1 MPQSDLAEMSP
12 SGAGSS
18 APVVAVVNYTDTP
31 PERLSSLVGDEATL
45 RAASTRARL
54 EAVLPDA
61 EIALV
66 WAYKSDLL
74 EGSWELA
81 GKVRWVHV
89 AAAGVDRPLFP
100 KLVESS
106 AVLTNAAGVFDRPM
120 AEWVLM
126 CILAYVKE
134 FFDNM
139 EYQRERRWVN
149 REVGVLEGQKALIL
163 GAGGVG
169 RDIAHMLGKVGMDV
183 EGVARSRRDGDP
195 DFGTI
200 HPIGDLAALLPA
212 ADYVICALPLTAAT
226 RGLLGAEEFALMK
239 PTARFINV
247 GRGASVDEEAMIAAL
262 EEGRIAGAA
271 LDVFVT
277 EPLPPDSP
285 LWDLP
290 NVYVSPHMSGSGFE
304 ERLAVQFLDNL
315 RRWKT
320 GRPLLNVVDK
330 RLGFVPY
337 RG

>member
-1 MPQSDLAEMSP
+1 MSQSHLGEVNP
-12 SGAGSS
+12 SGAGPH

-31 PERLSSLVGDEATL
+31 PERLSSLVGAEATL
-45 RAASTRARL
+45 RAASTKPSLDAI
-54 EAVLPDA
+54 LPDA
-61 EIALV
+61 EIAVV

-81 GKVRWVHV
+81 GKVDWVHV

-134 FFDNM
+134 FFDNLG
-139 EYQRERRWVN
+139 YQRERRWVN
-149 REVGVLEGQKALIL
+149 REVGVLEGQKALII

-169 RDIAHMLGKVGMDV
+169 RDIAYVLGRVGMEV
-183 EGVARSRRDGDP
+183 RGVARSRRDGDP

-200 HPIGDLAALLPA
+200 HPIGELAELLPG
-212 ADYVICALPLTAAT
+212 ADYVICALPLTPAT
-226 RGLLGAEEFALMK
+226 QGLFGAREFALMK

-247 GRGASVDEEAMIAAL
+247 GRGASVDEEAMISAL
-262 EEGRIAGAA
+262 VEGQIAGAA

-304 ERLAVQFLDNL
+304 ERLAIQFLDNL
-315 RRWKT
+315 RRWKD

-330 RLGFVPY
+330 RLGFVPH

>member
-1 MPQSDLAEMSP
+1 MSP

-200 HPIGDLAALLPA
+200 HPIGDLAGLLPA

-320 GRPLLNVVDK
+320 DRPLLNVVDK

>member
-1 MPQSDLAEMSP
+1 MSP

-200 HPIGDLAALLPA
+200 HPIGDLAGLLPA

>member
-1 MPQSDLAEMSP
+1 M
-12 SGAGSS
+12 
-18 APVVAVVNYTDTP
+18 VAVVNYTDRP
-31 PERLSSLVGDEATL
+31 PERLASLVGTEATL
-45 RAASTRARL
+45 RASCTKPGLDAI
-54 EAVLPDA
+54 LPDA
-61 EIALV
+61 EIAVV

-74 EGSWELA
+74 EGSWEHA
-81 GKVRWVHV
+81 GNLDWVHV

-149 REVGVLEGQKALIL
+149 REVGVLEGQKALVV

-169 RDIAHMLGKVGMDV
+169 RDIAHVLGKVGV
-183 EGVARSRRDGDP
+183 EVRGVARSRRDGDP

-200 HPIGDLAALLPA
+200 YAIDDLAGLLPE

-226 RGLLGAEEFALMK
+226 RSLFGAEEFALMK

-247 GRGASVDEEAMIAAL
+247 GRGASVDEQAMVAAL
-262 EEGRIAGAA
+262 EEGQIAGAA

-304 ERLAVQFLDNL
+304 ERLAVQFFDNL
-315 RRWKT
+315 RRWKA

-330 RLGFVPY
+330 HLGFVPY

>member
-1 MPQSDLAEMSP
+1 LSQSHLVEMNP
-12 SGAGSS
+12 SGAGAS
-18 APVVAVVNYTDTP
+18 APVVAVVNYTERP
-31 PERLSSLVGDEATL
+31 PERLSSLVGTEATL
-45 RAASTRARL
+45 RAASTKAGL
-54 EAVLPDA
+54 DAILPDA

-81 GKVRWVHV
+81 GKVDWVHV

-100 KLVESS
+100 KLVESP

-134 FFDNM
+134 FFDNL
-139 EYQRERRWVN
+139 EHQRERRWAN

-169 RDIAHMLGKVGMDV
+169 RDIAHLLGKVGMDV
-183 EGVARSRRDGDP
+183 RGVARSRRDNDP
-195 DFGTI
+195 DFGII
-200 HPIGDLAALLPA
+200 HPIGDLAELLSE
-212 ADYVICALPLTAAT
+212 ADYVISALPLTATT

-247 GRGASVDEEAMIAAL
+247 GRGASVDEEAMISAL

-277 EPLPPDSP
+277 EPLPPDSR
-285 LWDLP
+285 LWGLP

-315 RRWKT
+315 RRWKA

>member
-12 SGAGSS
+12 SGIGSS

-200 HPIGDLAALLPA
+200 HPIGDLAGLLPA

-320 GRPLLNVVDK
+320 DRPLLNVVDK

>member
-1 MPQSDLAEMSP
+1 MSP
-12 SGAGSS
+12 SGIGSS

-200 HPIGDLAALLPA
+200 HPIGDLAGLLPA

-320 GRPLLNVVDK
+320 DRPLLNVVDK

>member
-1 MPQSDLAEMSP
+1 MPQSHSGGMNP
-12 SGAGSS
+12 SGAERC

-31 PERLSSLVGDEATL
+31 PERLSSLVGTEATL
-45 RAASTRARL
+45 RAAYTKVGLDAILPEARI
-54 EAVLPDA
+54 VV
-61 EIALV
+61 V

-74 EGSWELA
+74 EGSWEVA
-81 GKVRWVHV
+81 GNVEWVHV

-134 FFDNM
+134 FFDNV
-139 EYQRERRWVN
+139 EYQREHRWVN
-149 REVGVLEGQKALIL
+149 REVGVLEGQKALVV

-169 RDIAHMLGKVGMDV
+169 RDVAHMLGLVGMQV
-183 EGVARSRRDGDP
+183 RGVARSRRE
-195 DFGTI
+195 
-200 HPIGDLAALLPA
+200 GDLAELLPE

-226 RGLLGAEEFALMK
+226 QGLFGAEEFALMK

-262 EEGRIAGAA
+262 KQGQIAGAA

-277 EPLPPDSP
+277 EPLPSASP

-290 NVYVSPHMSGSGFE
+290 NVFVSPHMSGSGFE
-304 ERLAVQFLDNL
+304 ERLAAQFLHNL
-315 RRWKT
+315 RRWKA

>member
-200 HPIGDLAALLPA
+200 HPIGDLAGLLPA

>member
-1 MPQSDLAEMSP
+1 M
-12 SGAGSS
+12 
-18 APVVAVVNYTDTP
+18 VAVVNYTDSP
-31 PERLSSLVGDEATL
+31 PERLSSLVGTEARL
-45 RAASTRARL
+45 RAASTKAGL
-54 EAVLPDA
+54 DAILPDA
-61 EIALV
+61 EIAVV

-81 GKVRWVHV
+81 GKVDWVHV

-100 KLVESS
+100 NLVESPV
-106 AVLTNAAGVFDRPM
+106 VLTNAAGVFDRPM

-169 RDIAHMLGKVGMDV
+169 RDVAHMLGMVGMDV
-183 EGVARSRRDGDP
+183 RGVARSRRDADP

-200 HPIGDLAALLPA
+200 HPIGDLAELLPE

-226 RGLLGAEEFALMK
+226 RDLIGAEEFALMK

-315 RRWKT
+315 RRWKA

-330 RLGFVPY
+330 RLGFVPH

>member
-1 MPQSDLAEMSP
+1 MNPT
-12 SGAGSS
+12 GAGASG
-18 APVVAVVNYTDTP
+18 PVVAVVNYTDTP
-31 PERLSSLVGDEATL
+31 PERLSSLVGAEATL
-45 RAASTRARL
+45 RAASTKEGLDAI
-54 EAVLPDA
+54 LPDA

-81 GKVRWVHV
+81 GNVNWVHV

-100 KLVESS
+100 GLVESS

-134 FFDNM
+134 FFHNM

-169 RDIAHMLGKVGMDV
+169 RDVAHMLGKVGMEV
-183 EGVARSRRDGDP
+183 RGVARSRRDGDP

-200 HPIGDLAALLPA
+200 HPMGDLAELLPE
-212 ADYVICALPLTAAT
+212 ADYVSCALTLTTAT
-226 RGLLGAEEFALMK
+226 RGLVGAEECALMK
-239 PTARFINV
+239 PNARFINV
-247 GRGASVDEEAMIAAL
+247 GRGASVDEDAMIVAL
-262 EEGRIAGAA
+262 REGQIAGAA

-315 RRWKT
+315 RRWKA

>member
-1 MPQSDLAEMSP
+1 MSQLHTGEMNP
-12 SGAGSS
+12 SGAGTS

-31 PERLSSLVGDEATL
+31 PERLSSLVGAEAVL
-45 RAASTRARL
+45 RAASTKAGL
-54 EAVLPDA
+54 DAILPEA
-61 EIALV
+61 EIAVV

-81 GKVRWVHV
+81 GNVDWVHV

-100 KLVESS
+100 GLVESS
-106 AVLTNAAGVFDRPM
+106 VVLTNAAGVFDRPM

-169 RDIAHMLGKVGMDV
+169 RDVAHMLGRVGMEV
-183 EGVARSRRDGDP
+183 RGVARSRRDADP

-200 HPIGDLAALLPA
+200 HPMGDLAELLPE

-226 RGLLGAEEFALMK
+226 RGLFGAEEFALMK

-247 GRGASVDEEAMIAAL
+247 GRGASVDEKAMIAAL
-262 EEGRIAGAA
+262 REGQIAGAA

-315 RRWKT
+315 RRWKA

>member
-1 MPQSDLAEMSP
+1 MTP
-12 SGAGSS
+12 SGAGTSC
-18 APVVAVVNYTDTP
+18 PVVAVVNYKDGP
-31 PERLSSLVGDEATL
+31 PERLSSLVGTEARL
-45 RAASTRARL
+45 RAASTKAAL
-54 EAVLPDA
+54 DAILPDA
-61 EIALV
+61 EIAVV

-81 GKVRWVHV
+81 GKVDWVHV

-100 KLVESS
+100 KLVESP
-106 AVLTNAAGVFDRPM
+106 VFLTNAAGVFDRPM

-149 REVGVLEGQKALIL
+149 REVGVLEGQKALII

-169 RDIAHMLGKVGMDV
+169 RDIAHMLGMVGMDV
-183 EGVARSRRDGDP
+183 LGVARSRRDADP

-200 HPIGDLAALLPA
+200 HPIGDLAELLPE
-212 ADYVICALPLTAAT
+212 ADYVVSALPLTAAT
-226 RGLLGAEEFALMK
+226 RDLIGAEEFALMK

-247 GRGASVDEEAMIAAL
+247 GRGASVDEEAMIDAL
-262 EEGRIAGAA
+262 EQGQIAGAA

-315 RRWKT
+315 RRWKA